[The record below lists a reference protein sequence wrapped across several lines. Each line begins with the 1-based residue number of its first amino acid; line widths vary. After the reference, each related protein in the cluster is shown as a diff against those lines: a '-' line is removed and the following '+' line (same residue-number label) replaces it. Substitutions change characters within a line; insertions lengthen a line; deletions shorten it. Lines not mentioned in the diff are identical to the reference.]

1 MCGFGHSSRPVPVVL
16 TLQILSSSSSAPV
29 STFYRLD
36 PHSDIG
42 GTNLRL
48 DAIAR
53 AAGEKCHRVA
63 VDECH
68 IPQIQHQLLPRC
80 FQSEQSSELLN
91 IFCFNSATERED
103 NPAVG

>member
-1 MCGFGHSSRPVPVVL
+1 MCGPGHSSRQVPVVL
-16 TLQILSSSSSAPV
+16 TLQILSSSSSALV

-42 GTNLRL
+42 GTILEL
-48 DAIAR
+48 DAVGL
-53 AAGEKCHRVA
+53 AAGEKFHRVP

-80 FQSEQSSELLN
+80 FQSEQLSELLN